1 MQSRVRFLGKLTRDQ
16 TVRHM
21 REATAFISAS
31 IYGEP
36 FANTIIEALASGTPL
51 IGAGRDRSRKW
62 CATESTACSTTRQI
76 TRRSPSRCGVLDD
89 TPGALAMA
97 VGVRRIGRAF
107 TMDRVLD
114 RTEALFEDAVRSR

>member
-1 MQSRVRFLGKLTRDQ
+1 VRFLGKLSREE

-21 REATAFISAS
+21 REAAAFISAS

-51 IGAGRDRSRKW
+51 IGSRAGSIEEVVTDGEHGLLYDK
-62 CATESTACSTTRQI
+62 ADHEALARQM
-76 TRRSPSRCGVLDD
+76 RRVLDH
-89 TPGALAMA
+89 PQEAREMA
-97 VGVRRIGRAF
+97 RNGVRRIEEAF

-114 RTEALFEDAVRSR
+114 RTEALFGEAVGAR